1 MSFINPAFFWAM
13 FAIAVPIIIHLINF
27 RRHKTLY
34 FSNTRFLENIRKET
48 KTKTKLKQILI
59 LIARILTIAM
69 LVIAF
74 AGPFIPIKQGNND
87 KPSGL
92 NIIYLDNSFS
102 MENTGKKGKLFEQA
116 QQIAQEIA
124 YSSASSAKYF
134 LITNDLLPEHQYFS
148 DRDAFVRNINKTS
161 ISPSSYT
168 LNEVVLKAN
177 ANVAKE
183 QNANLYVISDM
194 QETFV
199 ENISAK
205 LNDNINLIFVPL
217 KAEKQNNIFIDS
229 VWFESLSHRLN
240 MSETLVARLVNN
252 SDEAFFEQSLQLY
265 INDSLKAVAGFNIE
279 AGETKDVEIEYVNTQ
294 SGFIEARLEITD
306 YPIIYDNILYFNYKV
321 SDMTKILIIN
331 NEKSNR
337 WLTALYASDS
347 ENFDLKQV
355 KLGTEQNEN
364 FNNYNLV
371 ILNSFS
377 EISTGLSANL
387 LEYTENGGSLIFIPD
402 RKLKVSS
409 INSFLN
415 LFNAGNFTEQ
425 SIHNTRI
432 ASIEYE
438 HELFK
443 NVFIKKEKQSELPI
457 VANSHKFN
465 TFTSSSVRKVLNL
478 ENNATLLAAGNYGS
492 GKIYIISAPVDES
505 NSEFV
510 KSAIFAPAFY
520 NMALNSQISNQ
531 LYSTIKAGA
540 KVEIKSDKEILS
552 SDIFKLTDKTNFEI
566 LTPHRYAN
574 KKIIIDIPQQILN
587 SGTYSLYKT
596 EEYISPISL
605 NYDRSESVLDFV
617 SANDLDKLIVEKFDN
632 KAKLVDSDKSDFK
645 LELKRFADGKPLWQ
659 LFVLLAFIFVCC
671 EIAFIR
677 LLK

>member
-177 ANVAKE
+177 ANVTKE

-425 SIHNTRI
+425 SIQNTRI

-465 TFTSSSVRKVLNL
+465 IFTSSSVRKVLNL

-617 SANDLDKLIVEKFDN
+617 SASDLDKLIVEKFDN

>member
-177 ANVAKE
+177 ANVTKE

-387 LEYTENGGSLIFIPD
+387 LEYSENGGSLIFIPD
-402 RKLKVSS
+402 KKLKVSS

-425 SIHNTRI
+425 SIQNTRI

>member
-177 ANVAKE
+177 ANVTKE

-194 QETFV
+194 QKTFL
-199 ENISAK
+199 ENISTK
-205 LNDNINLIFVPL
+205 LNENINLIFVPL
-217 KAEKQNNIFIDS
+217 KAEKLNNIFIDS
-229 VWFESLSHRLN
+229 IWFESVSHKLN
-240 MSETLVARLVNN
+240 MSETLVARLVN
-252 SDEAFFEQSLQLY
+252 SSEEDFYEQSLQLF

-279 AGETKDVEIEYVNTQ
+279 ANETKDIEIEYTNTQ
-294 SGFIEARLEITD
+294 IGFIEARLEIID
-306 YPIIYDNILYFNYKV
+306 YPITYDNTMYFNYNV
-321 SDMTKILIIN
+321 SETSKILIIN
-331 NEKSNR
+331 NEKPNR
-337 WLTALYASDS
+337 WLTALYDSDS
-347 ENFDLKQV
+347 ENFDLQQV
-355 KLGTEQNEN
+355 KLGREQNEN
-364 FNNYNLV
+364 FNNYNLI

-387 LEYTENGGSLIFIPD
+387 LEYTENGGSLIFIPH
-402 RKLKVSS
+402 RNLKISS

-425 SIHNTRI
+425 SIQNTRI

-443 NVFIKKEKQSELPI
+443 NVFIKKEKQSEMPI

-465 TFTSSSVRKVLNL
+465 TFSSSSVREVLNL
-478 ENNATLLAAGNYGS
+478 ENNTSLLLAGNYGS
-492 GKIYIISAPVDES
+492 GKIYIISAAIDES

-531 LYSTIKAGA
+531 LYSTIKAVA

-574 KKIIIDIPQQILN
+574 KKIIIDIPQQIIN

-605 NYDRSESVLDFV
+605 NYDRSESVLEFV
-617 SANDLDKLIVEKFDN
+617 NASDLDKLIVEKFDN
-632 KAKLVDSDKSDFK
+632 KAKLINTDKSDFT
-645 LELKRFADGKPLWQ
+645 LALKKFADGKPLWQ
-659 LFVLLAFIFVCC
+659 IFVLLAFIFICC
-671 EIAFIR
+671 EIAFAR
-677 LLK
+677 LIK

>member
-13 FAIAVPIIIHLINF
+13 FTISIPIIIHLINF

-59 LIARILTIAM
+59 LISRILTIAM

-177 ANVAKE
+177 ANVTKE

-240 MSETLVARLVNN
+240 MPETLVARLVNN

-425 SIHNTRI
+425 SIQNTRI

-492 GKIYIISAPVDES
+492 GKIYIISAHVDES

-617 SANDLDKLIVEKFDN
+617 SASDLDKLIVEKFDN

>member
-1 MSFINPAFFWAM
+1 M
-13 FAIAVPIIIHLINF
+13 
-27 RRHKTLY
+27 
-34 FSNTRFLENIRKET
+34 
-48 KTKTKLKQILI
+48 
-59 LIARILTIAM
+59 
-69 LVIAF
+69 
-74 AGPFIPIKQGNND
+74 
-87 KPSGL
+87 
-92 NIIYLDNSFS
+92 
-102 MENTGKKGKLFEQA
+102 
-116 QQIAQEIA
+116 
-124 YSSASSAKYF
+124 
-134 LITNDLLPEHQYFS
+134 
-148 DRDAFVRNINKTS
+148 
-161 ISPSSYT
+161 
-168 LNEVVLKAN
+168 VLKAN
-177 ANVAKE
+177 ANVTKE

-425 SIHNTRI
+425 SIQNTRI

-492 GKIYIISAPVDES
+492 GKIYIISHMLM
-505 NSEFV
+505 
-510 KSAIFAPAFY
+510 KAIR
-520 NMALNSQISNQ
+520 NL
-531 LYSTIKAGA
+531 
-540 KVEIKSDKEILS
+540 
-552 SDIFKLTDKTNFEI
+552 
-566 LTPHRYAN
+566 
-574 KKIIIDIPQQILN
+574 
-587 SGTYSLYKT
+587 
-596 EEYISPISL
+596 
-605 NYDRSESVLDFV
+605 
-617 SANDLDKLIVEKFDN
+617 
-632 KAKLVDSDKSDFK
+632 
-645 LELKRFADGKPLWQ
+645 
-659 LFVLLAFIFVCC
+659 
-671 EIAFIR
+671 
-677 LLK
+677 

>member
-177 ANVAKE
+177 ANVTKE

-331 NEKSNR
+331 NEKPNR

-402 RKLKVSS
+402 KKLKVSS

-425 SIHNTRI
+425 SIQNTRI

-492 GKIYIISAPVDES
+492 GKIYIISAHVDES

-617 SANDLDKLIVEKFDN
+617 SASDLDKLIVEKFDN

>member
-124 YSSASSAKYF
+124 YNSANSTKHF

-177 ANVAKE
+177 ANVTKE

-425 SIHNTRI
+425 SIQNTRI

-492 GKIYIISAPVDES
+492 GKIYIISAHVDES

-617 SANDLDKLIVEKFDN
+617 SASDLDKLIVEKFDN

>member
-161 ISPSSYT
+161 INPSSYT

-177 ANVAKE
+177 ANVTKE

-425 SIHNTRI
+425 SIQNTRI

-492 GKIYIISAPVDES
+492 GKIYIISAHVDES

-617 SANDLDKLIVEKFDN
+617 SASDLDKLIVEKFDN

>member
-177 ANVAKE
+177 ANVTKE

-409 INSFLN
+409 INSF
-415 LFNAGNFTEQ
+415 
-425 SIHNTRI
+425 
-432 ASIEYE
+432 
-438 HELFK
+438 
-443 NVFIKKEKQSELPI
+443 
-457 VANSHKFN
+457 
-465 TFTSSSVRKVLNL
+465 
-478 ENNATLLAAGNYGS
+478 
-492 GKIYIISAPVDES
+492 
-505 NSEFV
+505 
-510 KSAIFAPAFY
+510 
-520 NMALNSQISNQ
+520 
-531 LYSTIKAGA
+531 
-540 KVEIKSDKEILS
+540 
-552 SDIFKLTDKTNFEI
+552 
-566 LTPHRYAN
+566 
-574 KKIIIDIPQQILN
+574 
-587 SGTYSLYKT
+587 
-596 EEYISPISL
+596 
-605 NYDRSESVLDFV
+605 
-617 SANDLDKLIVEKFDN
+617 
-632 KAKLVDSDKSDFK
+632 
-645 LELKRFADGKPLWQ
+645 
-659 LFVLLAFIFVCC
+659 
-671 EIAFIR
+671 
-677 LLK
+677 

>member
-1 MSFINPAFFWAM
+1 M
-13 FAIAVPIIIHLINF
+13 
-27 RRHKTLY
+27 
-34 FSNTRFLENIRKET
+34 
-48 KTKTKLKQILI
+48 
-59 LIARILTIAM
+59 
-69 LVIAF
+69 
-74 AGPFIPIKQGNND
+74 
-87 KPSGL
+87 
-92 NIIYLDNSFS
+92 
-102 MENTGKKGKLFEQA
+102 
-116 QQIAQEIA
+116 
-124 YSSASSAKYF
+124 
-134 LITNDLLPEHQYFS
+134 
-148 DRDAFVRNINKTS
+148 RNINKTS

-177 ANVAKE
+177 ANVTKE

-425 SIHNTRI
+425 SIQNTRI

-617 SANDLDKLIVEKFDN
+617 SASDLDKLIVEKFDN

>member
-177 ANVAKE
+177 ANVTKE

-425 SIHNTRI
+425 SIQNTRI

-492 GKIYIISAPVDES
+492 GKIYIISAHVDES

-617 SANDLDKLIVEKFDN
+617 SASDLDKLIVEKFDN

>member
-177 ANVAKE
+177 ANVTKE

-229 VWFESLSHRLN
+229 VWFELLSHRLN

-425 SIHNTRI
+425 SIQNTRI

-492 GKIYIISAPVDES
+492 GKIYIISAHVDES

-617 SANDLDKLIVEKFDN
+617 SASDLDKLIVEKFDN

>member
-1 MSFINPAFFWAM
+1 
-13 FAIAVPIIIHLINF
+13 
-27 RRHKTLY
+27 
-34 FSNTRFLENIRKET
+34 
-48 KTKTKLKQILI
+48 
-59 LIARILTIAM
+59 M

-177 ANVAKE
+177 ANVTKE

-229 VWFESLSHRLN
+229 VWFKSLSHRLN

-425 SIHNTRI
+425 SIQNTRI

-478 ENNATLLAAGNYGS
+478 ENNATLLATGNYGS
-492 GKIYIISAPVDES
+492 GKIYIISAHVDES

-617 SANDLDKLIVEKFDN
+617 SASDLDKLIVEKFDN